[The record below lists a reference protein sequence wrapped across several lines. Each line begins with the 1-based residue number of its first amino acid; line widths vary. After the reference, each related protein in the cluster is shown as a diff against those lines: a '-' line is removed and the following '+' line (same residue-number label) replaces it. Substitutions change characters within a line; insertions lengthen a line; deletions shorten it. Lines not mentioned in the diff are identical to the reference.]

1 MKMQKFNMSFLKEC
15 RGRFCHVSVFL
26 FLLCVFF
33 LFPFDVTANENALS
47 PLHSFRKII
56 RVKVEPNVL
65 MLLDSSGSMA
75 FSDLLSNV
83 GDVAVW
89 GDGSRPFSS
98 QRYYGLDVYDGN
110 NVATPASDGGVNLDY
125 HPKLLYLSNSEVLA
139 LAGTT
144 NLSQA
149 TNFVSGLKGR
159 ASDGGVIDYPE
170 KSVFS
175 TYTDGDMTPE
185 QYALTLGDEASS
197 NGYSK
202 FKYPNDSRLYILKN
216 VMFRLLHDVY
226 IFPNL
231 RLALST
237 YHQNRSESL
246 SAGGWYTWLP
256 KRRVQ
261 WDLPPSSYQSIFWA
275 TQNEYVTS
283 SSSDNLATNL
293 FTHRKALLQEPFR
306 STTISDAYTETYGDH
321 LENLRSWF
329 DGEDARPSGLKGKGL
344 PGTEYE
350 NQVISRELR
359 AQGNTPLARSIFDKF
374 GGNSSAYN
382 FFTAEGVITD
392 FCQDNWLIILTDGE
406 DRYSF
411 YWRRRSGR
419 DYEWTTI
426 RENISDAVEEFCKP
440 GRMGD
445 GNRRARAFVIG
456 FVNDKK
462 PAQATLVASLKDAAK
477 KGRWDLPDNDPRKDA
492 YFASNLTELFNVL
505 RSIFFEIQDYSATG
519 GAPLVT
525 PGKVTEDEHAFYQ
538 ATYQP
543 RSGKQWEGDVVKRV
557 LSEDKTI
564 VEVWSAANLLKNNK
578 ARTIVT
584 AFNSVTNPYPIG
596 NTSDFRGVI
605 GIDDQDN
612 AGHFI
617 DWFHNGEVEKDRT
630 YSLFDI
636 YRSGLVKV
644 GAPAGFSSDN
654 LYRDFVT
661 QNYGRDVMI
670 YVQSNAGTLHGF
682 KDINGEEKFAFI
694 PPNVLTGNR
703 LRGLRWDEA
712 GGIYDRINSYPRH
725 LLDGPLIAEDVFAKG
740 KYRTLLMGLLGL
752 GGAGMYVVDV
762 SDAKTPSLLWAV
774 ENAIYKNDE
783 AALITDVTK
792 RSVLTWQAK
801 SDIVEASAPY
811 WHTVSDDQFTEK
823 EYNYMKLRHTVSTP
837 FIGRVLL
844 QEAGKDVPEW
854 VWVFIMGN
862 GTSGNVTEDDDGSK
876 KGVIYIGRMEDG
888 KIIERIPVDDAVVS
902 PVAALFEG
910 SRGVIKTFFV
920 GDRAGMLY
928 KGDLSSTSSSE
939 WKDKLQPIFDF
950 QANQGLSYSIDATK
964 IKKQLWVVA
973 GTGDVEDYL
982 GAPGADEQHYFVAL
996 NVSDVAN
1003 IAKFPVKRDTLS
1015 ALSAESASIAAPLGA
1030 GGWRINLLKKTEK
1043 FGFERMSTPP
1053 FIYKGY
1059 VFFSTFRPDLDPCSD
1074 SGSSR
1079 VYAMKVATGEGVI
1092 GDKKYIE
1099 LPDTLVSGISI
1110 SKGNLV
1116 LGVTRYGSGAVPG
1129 FVQVGENMLLMDIS
1143 WLPNEADDESG
1154 LMKPLY
1160 WKSR

>member
-1 MKMQKFNMSFLKEC
+1 M
-15 RGRFCHVSVFL
+15 GRVTRTRDKHSKTHYVYYIKI
-26 FLLCVFF
+26 LCVMFIVSAIF
-33 LFPFDVTANENALS
+33 CSMKVEYVEASSFPSEKPSWWPLGQAWPPTFTDKPGWWDWYRWRQGWEPWPPSWWPVSDTEPILF
-47 PLHSFRKII
+47 SFPKEI
-56 RVKVEPNVL
+56 RVKVESNVL
-65 MLLDSSGSMA
+65 MLLDTSGSMS
-75 FSDLLSNV
+75 FQLDSD
-83 GDVAVW
+83 APTW
-89 GDGSRPFSS
+89 GDGSRPEKNGSTIRA
-98 QRYYGLDVYDGN
+98 RYFGKDKNPGINQDDN
-110 NVATPASDGGVNLDY
+110 NDTSIDFNY
-125 HPKLLYLSNSEVLA
+125 HPNLRYILSEDIGGISVENRNKYFARKTDEDLEPSE
-139 LAGTT
+139 
-144 NLSQA
+144 NESE
-149 TNFVSGLKGR
+149 
-159 ASDGGVIDYPE
+159 Y
-170 KSVFS
+170 
-175 TYTDGDMTPE
+175 
-185 QYALTLGDEASS
+185 
-197 NGYSK
+197 
-202 FKYPNDSRLYILKN
+202 KYPNDSRMYALRN
-216 VMFRLLHDVY
+216 VMYRILHDK
-226 IFPNL
+226 NL
-231 RLALST
+231 YRGLRIALAT
-237 YHQNRSESL
+237 YDQTLDSSFTTTADWYLWIPERVLKQFWN
-246 SAGGWYTWLP
+246 WYTTWWEWVLLG
-256 KRRVQ
+256 
-261 WDLPPSSYQSIFWA
+261 DLQKIFWKTGSA
-275 TQNEYVTS
+275 TGLLRESFKSTS
-283 SSSDNLATNL
+283 DTAHLL
-293 FTHRKALLQEPFR
+293 KLQE
-306 STTISDAYTETYGDH
+306 
-321 LENLRSWF
+321 WF
-329 DGEDARPSGLKGKGL
+329 DGNAGE
-344 PGTEYE
+344 
-350 NQVISRELR
+350 RELR
-359 AQGNTPLARSIFDKF
+359 AQGGTPLSYSIYQKNPSYSTEK
-374 GGNSSAYN
+374 GSALQ
-382 FFTAEGVITD
+382 FFRAPNVITD
-392 FCQDNWLIILTDGE
+392 TCQDNWLIVLTDGANTE
-406 DRYSF
+406 GGGSPV
-411 YWRRRSGR
+411 
-419 DYEWTTI
+419 
-426 RENISDAVEEFCKP
+426 DAVQNLCSTSLSVSGYPSVSAKKIK
-440 GRMGD
+440 
-445 GNRRARAFVIG
+445 AFVIG
-456 FVNDKK
+456 LILPENESL
-462 PAQATLVASLKDAAK
+462 AETLEQMAAK
-477 KGRWDLPDNDPRKDA
+477 GNTGKSAYLANNMKG
-492 YFASNLTELFNVL
+492 LFEAL
-505 RSIFFEIQDYSATG
+505 REIFFEIQDRSATG
-519 GAPLVT
+519 GAPLVS
-525 PGKVTEDEHAFYQ
+525 PGKTTIEDDGYYQ
-538 ATYQP
+538 ATYHP
-543 RSGKQWEGDVVKRV
+543 RSGRQWEGDLVKRV
-557 LSEDKTI
+557 KKADGSISEM
-564 VEVWSAANLLKNNK
+564 WSAASLLLKKN
-578 ARTIVT
+578 AATRSIFT
-584 AFNSVTNPYPIG
+584 AFQGVSNPYDFAYTADLQSVLGIPNID
-596 NTSDFRGVI
+596 NTK
-605 GIDDQDN
+605 
-612 AGHFI
+612 HFI
-617 DWFHNGEVEKDRT
+617 DWLRNGET
-630 YSLFDI
+630 YQENHYKLFDI
-636 YRSGLVKV
+636 FRSGVVKI
-644 GAPAGFSSDN
+644 GTPSGFVSDA

-661 QNYGRDVMI
+661 QHYNRETLI
-670 YVQSNAGTLHGF
+670 YVQSNAGMLHAF
-682 KDINGEEKFAFI
+682 RDADEKIGETVIKEGGDEVFAFI
-694 PPNVLTGNR
+694 PPNVLSANR
-703 LRGLRWDEA
+703 LRGLRWNDSMST
-712 GGIYDRINSYPRH
+712 GGGYDTTYSYSRH

-774 ENAIYKNDE
+774 ENAIYKSDE

-811 WHTVSDDQFTEK
+811 WHTVSDDLFTEK

-862 GTSGNVTEDDDGSK
+862 GTPGSVAEDDDGSK

-1003 IAKFPVKRDTLS
+1003 IANFPVKRDTLS

-1099 LPDTLVSGISI
+1099 LPDTLISGISI
-1110 SKGNLV
+1110 SKGELV
-1116 LGVTRYGSGAVPG
+1116 LGVTKYGSGAVPG